1 MQALLRF
8 WGVCERYYATI
19 KAKLRRGAHHF
30 TSFTLARVRELVA
43 GVNTRLGYGNN
54 TLSYRAVDLVWDM
67 CRHASTLY
75 TAQSPPW
82 TSCAG
87 LSCGATMTA
96 APHSPPP
103 PTPGALPSLRRT

>member
-1 MQALLRF
+1 M
-8 WGVCERYYATI
+8 CERYYATI

-75 TAQSPPW
+75 TVPSITP
-82 TSCAG
+82 CAG